1 MGLFRRRKPKLTRQQ
16 CLAAIAVRNPLA
28 RAKPLKN
35 GQLELELPLE
45 KTRLGKWFSFG
56 SDKPLIR
63 RYQLD
68 ALGRDV
74 WEMIDGKRPVR
85 ALIEQFAAKHRLNLR
100 EAEVSMMAYL
110 RTLASRG
117 IIALAVETPSKGRK
131 PDKTT

>member
-28 RAKPLKN
+28 EAKDLKD
-35 GQLELELPLE
+35 GQLEVILPLQ

-56 SDKPLIR
+56 SEKTLER

-68 ALGRDV
+68 AFGRDV
-74 WEMIDGKRPVR
+74 WEMIDGKKTVR
-85 ALIEQFAAKHRLNLR
+85 KLIEKFAAKHGLNLR

-110 RTLASRG
+110 RTLAGRG
-117 IIALAVETPSKGRK
+117 IIALAVELPGKAGRPGK
-131 PDKTT
+131 AT